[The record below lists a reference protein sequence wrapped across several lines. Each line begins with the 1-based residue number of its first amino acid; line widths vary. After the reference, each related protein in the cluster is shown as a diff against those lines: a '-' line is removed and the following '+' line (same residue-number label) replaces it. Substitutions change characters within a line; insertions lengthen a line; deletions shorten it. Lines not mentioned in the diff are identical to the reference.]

1 VILFDTGTDGCDL
14 LHNLGVLELDPKQID
29 LIFLS
34 HKHKECTGGL
44 ALLLRRVDDPC
55 VCFLPDVPR
64 DIGKEVRNLGGTAKP
79 VRNPTEILPGVFS
92 TGRMGIMLREQA
104 LVINTA
110 EGLVIVTG
118 CAHPGI
124 VEVIEE
130 SKRIVGSEVD
140 LVFGGFHLAK
150 QQESRLKRIVREFR
164 RLGVRRVGPC
174 HCSGDKA
181 RELFKNEY
189 GKDFLAL
196 AAGSEF

>member
-1 VILFDTGTDGCDL
+1 MG
-14 LHNLGVLELDPKQID
+14 LDPDKID

-34 HKHKECTGGL
+34 HKHKESAGGL
-44 ALLLRRVDDPC
+44 ALLLRKMSDPC
-55 VCFLPDVPR
+55 VYYLPDVPR
-64 DIGKEVRNLGGTAKP
+64 DIGKEVKNRGGVANA
-79 VRNPTEILPGVFS
+79 VRDAAEILPGVFT

-150 QQESRLKRIVREFR
+150 QEESRLEHIVREFR

-174 HCSGDKA
+174 HCTGEKA
-181 RELFKNEY
+181 CELFKKEY
-189 GKDFLAL
+189 KEDFLAL
-196 AAGSEF
+196 GAGAEMPSSNRASSQ